1 MWGDVWHGGTVVVM
15 ASGPSLT
22 KEDVEMVR
30 KWRESGEGRYVI
42 VTNTTFQLAHWADA
56 LFFHDMKWW
65 KQYKDEVRARF
76 RGRMV
81 TVASVNADDVDW
93 LRGWNSYGNSGA
105 GAIALAVLAGAKRI
119 ITLGLD
125 CKYSGA
131 RRHWHGDHPPGLG
144 NARSVKKWPAGFVRL
159 ANHAKGSGVQVINA
173 SRDTALTCFGKQ
185 PLEDALCLS

>member
-65 KQYKDEVRARF
+65 RQYRDEVRAKF

-81 TVASVNADDVDW
+81 TVASVNAADVDW

-105 GAIALAVLAGAKRI
+105 AAIARPSPARHGTGAAPRPRP
-119 ITLGLD
+119 GA
-125 CKYSGA
+125 SGSCA
-131 RRHWHGDHPPGLG
+131 R
-144 NARSVKKWPAGFVRL
+144 VRWWFCRC
-159 ANHAKGSGVQVINA
+159 G
-173 SRDTALTCFGKQ
+173 
-185 PLEDALCLS
+185 